1 MIRPET
7 APHPAPK
14 TANDALRA
22 AIPRLREAGIDDPAR
37 DARLLLAHAMTI
49 PPDRLTLHLA
59 DPVTP
64 TTDAFFAQLITARA
78 ARQPVAQIIGHRLFW
93 GRKFLV
99 TTDVLDP
106 RPETE
111 TLITEALKA
120 PAKTVLDLGTG
131 TGAILLTLLSEWPDA
146 IGTGSDISV
155 AALVVAQDNAL
166 ALNLT
171 PRTTLTLSNWFD
183 TLPDRYDLI
192 TSNPPY
198 IAADEMP
205 NLAPD
210 VLNWEPHAA
219 LTPGGDGLAAYRA
232 IAAGAP
238 GHLTPNGRLIVEIG
252 PTQGPAVCALF
263 AAAGL
268 NAATILQDLD
278 GRDRAVSARGA

>member
-14 TANDALRA
+14 TANDALRS

-59 DPVTP
+59 DPLTP
-64 TTDAFFAQLITARA
+64 TTEAFFAQLITARA

-99 TTDVLDP
+99 TKDVLDP

-111 TLITEALKA
+111 ILIAEALKA

-131 TGAILLTLLSEWPDA
+131 TGAILLTLLSEWPDT

-155 AALVVAQDNAL
+155 AALAVAQDNAL

-238 GHLTPNGRLIVEIG
+238 GHLTPKGRLIVEIG

-268 NAATILQDLD
+268 SAATILQDLD
-278 GRDRAVSARGA
+278 GRDRAVSALGA